1 MLSFYEGRSAGK
13 FISQKLYFS
22 EEDLPKSVLDELEDE
37 PEPEVNDRL
46 SDTSSSNSPIVVLGT
61 G

>member
-1 MLSFYEGRSAGK
+1 M
-13 FISQKLYFS
+13 SQELCFS

>member
-1 MLSFYEGRSAGK
+1 M
-13 FISQKLYFS
+13 
-22 EEDLPKSVLDELEDE
+22 PKSVLDELEDE